1 MTTFDAAAMSPAVT
15 QRLIPSPRRPDAS
28 GGQPAY
34 HPRTIGVVDEP
45 LHTGQL
51 PAFAQYYAASSD
63 TALPSRRHKAVHR
76 RRVQLSVDLSAL
88 ALIVGQA
95 LLWSAVGFVAA
106 VVIGAAQ

>member
-1 MTTFDAAAMSPAVT
+1 MTTIPNVGSAEVST
-15 QRLIPSPRRPDAS
+15 HRLIPSPRRPEVT
-28 GGQPAY
+28 GGQPTY

-45 LHTGQL
+45 ASTGQL